1 MKYSKHNNISLLDRN
16 LKKLDKNLRFKI
28 YSNLS
33 SKKNKSN
40 KEGIEAYLETFEFE
54 NLISTKSNE
63 RDFIF
68 NKKLFKA
75 EEKVNIKKSD
85 EFPIIKG
92 NVDTDNFIKKYEKIF
107 EINSS
112 NIEKMNE
119 LEITFKDLILNYQ
132 ERGFDFSDLNR
143 IKNIFDQSLLL
154 IENEKIDK
162 FCIDNPKEISMKGFL
177 FLNNL
182 YKLILKIIN
191 KGINSENVLIRNNE
205 DFTNFSNDK
214 KIELLEIM
222 KTKENLEK
230 GIRKLKKY
238 LNFLKIDSLEKKNT
252 LPNIKSKKV
261 NKFNQKKDDHLKT
274 EINNEQKFIS
284 INENNLAIENNYEI
298 KLKQNN
304 NKKDSKYINLN
315 IKENPNDRLKM
326 IDSIYEIIKAKNDS
340 INLNEKFNEYL
351 TLFNNERLNLN
362 SKNKINSYQM
372 KYDIMKILE
381 DTQTIITKYNFNS
394 IYKDVDISLRKII
407 DKMKIFDKKI
417 NSMSVK
423 YIATFQ

>member
-1 MKYSKHNNISLLDRN
+1 
-16 LKKLDKNLRFKI
+16 
-28 YSNLS
+28 
-33 SKKNKSN
+33 
-40 KEGIEAYLETFEFE
+40 
-54 NLISTKSNE
+54 
-63 RDFIF
+63 
-68 NKKLFKA
+68 
-75 EEKVNIKKSD
+75 
-85 EFPIIKG
+85 
-92 NVDTDNFIKKYEKIF
+92 
-107 EINSS
+107 
-112 NIEKMNE
+112 
-119 LEITFKDLILNYQ
+119 
-132 ERGFDFSDLNR
+132 
-143 IKNIFDQSLLL
+143 
-154 IENEKIDK
+154 
-162 FCIDNPKEISMKGFL
+162 
-177 FLNNL
+177 
-182 YKLILKIIN
+182 LKIIN

-351 TLFNNERLNLN
+351 TLFNNEKLNLN